1 MNKITGIAASD
12 GYAIARAFLLEQP
25 DLTFEETKSDQPE
38 VEVDRLNK
46 ALEESR
52 EEITKIREIA
62 KERLSAE
69 EAEVFNAHLQMLDD
83 PEMIS
88 AYQQKINDEGLN
100 AQAAVRQTADFF
112 ITIFKSMEDNP
123 YMQERAADVKDVT
136 DRLIAHLIGAKVPNL
151 SLIDEDSVVVAYDLT
166 PSDTAQL
173 NHFVKGFVTN
183 IGGRTSHSA
192 IMARSLEVAAVVG
205 TSEAV
210 EKAGGWS
217 NDYR

>member
-62 KERLSAE
+62 KGRLSAE

-136 DRLIAHLIGAKVPNL
+136 DRLIAHLIGAKC
-151 SLIDEDSVVVAYDLT
+151 LT
-166 PSDTAQL
+166 
-173 NHFVKGFVTN
+173 
-183 IGGRTSHSA
+183 SA
-192 IMARSLEVAAVVG
+192 
-205 TSEAV
+205 
-210 EKAGGWS
+210 
-217 NDYR
+217 

>member
-83 PEMIS
+83 PETVS
-88 AYQQKINDEGLN
+88 Y
-100 AQAAVRQTADFF
+100 T
-112 ITIFKSMEDNP
+112 
-123 YMQERAADVKDVT
+123 
-136 DRLIAHLIGAKVPNL
+136 HLTLP
-151 SLIDEDSVVVAYDLT
+151 
-166 PSDTAQL
+166 
-173 NHFVKGFVTN
+173 TN
-183 IGGRTSHSA
+183 
-192 IMARSLEVAAVVG
+192 
-205 TSEAV
+205 
-210 EKAGGWS
+210 
-217 NDYR
+217 